1 MICDYCLMNRIVLLK
16 LPVILLVEDEQP
28 HNIKWGKKRA
38 ICTMCIE
45 MEAVLFEQEQTKT
58 QEP

>member
-1 MICDYCLMNRIVLLK
+1 MICEYCLMDRIVLVK
-16 LPVILLVEDEQP
+16 LPVILLVEDEPP
-28 HNIKWGKKRA
+28 HAIQWGKQRA

-45 MEAVLFEQEQTKT
+45 SEAVLFEQEQAKT